1 MPCVG
6 FNNLEELN
14 IIKNDRRYV
23 GNVALLIK
31 K

>member
-14 IIKNDRRYV
+14 IIKNNRWYV
-23 GNVALLIK
+23 VDVALIIK